1 MKAREQRTVAAFA
14 DAFIAGEN
22 EVLTPEQVAENIAT
36 LIAAMRSKRL
46 RSLGRAAVGDR
57 VPAPAHGR
65 AAGLLAHVAAPPG
78 AA

>member
-46 RSLGRAAVGDR
+46 RSLGVLLWAIEYLLPLTVGR
-57 VPAPAHGR
+57 LGFS
-65 AAGLLAHVAAPPG
+65 AHVAGRPAPT
-78 AA
+78 